1 MEDQNSCIPYEN
13 YYNMMAY
20 YSQMNPWNNQYPYY
34 NVPADNDELMQNI
47 SKEIPS
53 EKMKDSA

>member
-1 MEDQNSCIPYEN
+1 
-13 YYNMMAY
+13 
-20 YSQMNPWNNQYPYY
+20 MNPWNNQYPYY